1 MLEHF
6 ERYNELVNRIR
17 ELEYKL
23 TVIKNTLYGIRAVSY
38 SDLPKV
44 RSNEDYRINFITE
57 KEELESEIAELQK
70 EKNALYQKHLKEI
83 EKVSN
88 ERYRSILRSLYLLKL
103 TYEDIEKMMNLSN
116 VSVRKLKSLAI
127 KEFKRVN
134 NIY

>member
-57 KEELESEIAELQK
+57 KEELESEIVELQK

-83 EKVSN
+83 DKVSN